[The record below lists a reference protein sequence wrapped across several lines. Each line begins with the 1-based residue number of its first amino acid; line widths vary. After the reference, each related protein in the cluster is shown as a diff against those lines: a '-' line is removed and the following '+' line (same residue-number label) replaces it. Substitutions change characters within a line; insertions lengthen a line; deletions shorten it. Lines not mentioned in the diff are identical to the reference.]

1 MNHKRTKKRD
11 DAGLYIAIV
20 CCILAIALIGYVNSG
35 SKEDELK
42 DKILSEQVLENVVVE
57 DNIKPTPLPVLTG
70 EDEFDVI
77 EEKPVAKSKPVV
89 EEARFVSPV
98 NGKVLEE
105 FSKTQVY
112 YESIGEWRTHN
123 GIDLSCN
130 VGDSVS
136 AAGDGVI
143 IEHTQDSL
151 GYGIKIDHG
160 DNLITAYSN
169 LQENLN
175 VNIGDSVK
183 KGDVIGYAGQSAL
196 SDMADDMHI
205 HFEVIENGEFK
216 DPKSFLMA
224 SER

>member
-11 DAGLYIAIV
+11 EAGLYIAIV
-20 CCILAIALIGYVNSG
+20 CCILVIALIGYVNNG
-35 SKEDELK
+35 KEENEIK

-57 DNIKPTPLPVLTG
+57 DNSTPTPLPVLTG
-70 EDEFDVI
+70 EDEFDVV

-89 EEARFVSPV
+89 EEARFLTPV

-105 FSKTQVY
+105 FSDKQVF

-130 VGDSVS
+130 VGDSVT
-136 AAGDGVI
+136 AAADGVV
-143 IEHTQDSL
+143 IEHITDSL

-160 DNLITAYSN
+160 DELITVYSN
-169 LQENLN
+169 LQEKIN

-183 KGDVIGYAGQSAL
+183 KGDVIGYAGQTAL
-196 SDMADDMHI
+196 SDMSSDMHI
-205 HFEVIENGEFK
+205 HFEVIENGEYK
-216 DPKSFLMA
+216 DPKSYLMA
-224 SER
+224 QDR